1 MVRGRLGG
9 SGQAQTYVAGPLAEP
24 MNLQFLGGANEV
36 GSLGL
41 VLRDQGRT
49 LLFDYGMTPSDPP
62 AYPRPAPTN
71 VDLAFLSHAHLDHS
85 GMTPLLSRLPRARLI
100 ATPVTIAVADLLT
113 KDALKVAR
121 LEGYLAPYTPADIRE
136 LHARFTAVDRHS
148 TFRHRGIEVEF
159 APAGHIPGAS
169 MVLYRGEKDLVFTGD
184 LQTLPTH
191 LVGGADPVECDV
203 LVMESTYS
211 GRDHPDRKETERKF
225 RDKIAE
231 TIERGGTVIVPAFA
245 VGRAQEVL
253 MALAGSGFETYLD
266 GMARSVNEIYTAAPE
281 YLADAR
287 RFRRA
292 MEGIH
297 VVEHPGDR
305 ARALRE
311 AEVIVTTG
319 GMLDGGPVLYYIGEL
334 YRDPKSAIYLTGF
347 QVEGSNGRRL
357 MDTGELVIDDAVVR
371 PTCEIQK
378 FDFSAHA
385 GHSDL
390 VRFAKESRA
399 DTVILM
405 HGDHR
410 EALREALEG
419 FTRVILPENGK
430 AFDV

>member
-1 MVRGRLGG
+1 M
-9 SGQAQTYVAGPLAEP
+9 EF
-24 MNLQFLGGANEV
+24 QFLGGADEV

-41 VLRDQGRT
+41 VVRDQGRT

-62 AYPRPAPTN
+62 AYPRPAPTS

-85 GMTPLLSRLPRARLI
+85 GMTPLLSRLPHARLV

-121 LEGYLAPYTPADIRE
+121 LEGYLAPYTPSDIHA
-136 LHARFTAVDRHS
+136 LHARFTAVDRHG

-159 APAGHIPGAS
+159 TPAGHIPGAS
-169 MVLYRGEKDLVFTGD
+169 MLLYKGEKDVLFTGD

-191 LVGGADPVECDV
+191 LVGGAEPVECDI
-203 LVMESTYS
+203 LVMESTYA
-211 GRDHPDRKETERKF
+211 GREHPDRRETERRF
-225 RDKIAE
+225 RDKVAE
-231 TIERGGTVIVPAFA
+231 TVERGGTAIVPAFA

-253 MALAGSGFETYLD
+253 MSLASSGFETYLD
-266 GMARSVNEIYTAAPE
+266 GMARSVNEIYAAAPE

-287 RFRRA
+287 KFRRA
-292 MEGIH
+292 LEGVR

-305 ARALRE
+305 RKALRE
-311 AEVIVTTG
+311 ADVIVTTG
-319 GMLDGGPVLYYIGEL
+319 GMLDGGPVLFYIGEL
-334 YRDPKSAIYLTGF
+334 HDDANSSIYLTGF

-357 MDTGELVIDDAVVR
+357 LDEGTLVIDDSVVQ
-371 PTCEIQK
+371 PACEVLK

-390 VRFAKESRA
+390 VRVAKESRA
-399 DTVILM
+399 ETVVLM

-410 EALREALEG
+410 EALRDALDGTCE
-419 FTRVILPENGK
+419 VVLPENGK
-430 AFDV
+430 AFRR

>member
-1 MVRGRLGG
+1 M
-9 SGQAQTYVAGPLAEP
+9 EF
-24 MNLQFLGGANEV
+24 QFLGGANEV

-121 LEGYLAPYTPADIRE
+121 LEGYLAPYTPSDIHA
-136 LHARFTAVDRHS
+136 LHARFTAVDRHG

-159 APAGHIPGAS
+159 TPAGHIPGAS
-169 MVLYRGEKDLVFTGD
+169 MVLYRGEKDVLFTGD

-191 LVGGADPVECDV
+191 LVGGAEPVETDI
-203 LVMESTYS
+203 LVMESTYA
-211 GRDHPDRKETERKF
+211 GREHPDRKETERRF
-225 RDKIAE
+225 RDKVAE
-231 TIERGGTVIVPAFA
+231 TIERGGKAIIPAFA

-253 MALAGSGFETYLD
+253 MSLAASGYETYLD
-266 GMARSVNEIYTAAPE
+266 GMARQVNEIYDAAPE

-292 MEGIH
+292 MEGVHI
-297 VVEHPGDR
+297 VEHPGDR
-305 ARALRE
+305 KKALRE
-311 AEVIVTTG
+311 GEVIVTTG

-334 YRDPKSAIYLTGF
+334 YQDAKSSIYLTGF
-347 QVEGSNGRRL
+347 QVDGSNGRRL
-357 MDTGELVIDDAVVR
+357 LDEGTLVVDETVIH
-371 PTCEIQK
+371 PSCEVIK

-390 VRFAKESRA
+390 VRIAKESRA
-399 DTVILM
+399 ETVVLM

-410 EALREALEG
+410 EALRDALEG
-419 FTRVILPENGK
+419 FCHVVLPENAK
-430 AFDV
+430 AFTL

>member
-1 MVRGRLGG
+1 MD
-9 SGQAQTYVAGPLAEP
+9 
-24 MNLQFLGGANEV
+24 LQFLGGANEV

-41 VLRDQGRT
+41 VVRDQGRT
-49 LLFDYGMTPSDPP
+49 LLFDYGITPSDPP

-85 GMTPLLSRLPRARLI
+85 GMTPLLSRLPKARLI

-121 LEGYLAPYTPADIRE
+121 LEGYLAPYTPNDIHA
-136 LHARFTAVDRHS
+136 LHARFTAVDRHG
-148 TFRHRGIEVEF
+148 TFRHHGIEVEF
-159 APAGHIPGAS
+159 TPAGHIPGAS
-169 MVLYRGEKDLVFTGD
+169 MILYKGDKDVLFTGD

-191 LVGGADPVECDV
+191 LVGGAEPVECDV
-203 LVMESTYS
+203 LVMESTYA
-211 GRDHPDRKETERKF
+211 GREHPDRKETERRF
-225 RDKIAE
+225 RDKVQE
-231 TIERGGTVIVPAFA
+231 TVARGGKAIVPAFA

-253 MALAGSGFETYLD
+253 MSLASSGFETYLD
-266 GMARSVNEIYTAAPE
+266 GMARQVNEIYEAAPE

-292 MEGIH
+292 MEGVH

-305 ARALRE
+305 RKALRE

-334 YRDPKSAIYLTGF
+334 YRDPKSSIYLTGF

-357 MDTGELVIDDAVVR
+357 LDEGSLVIDETVLHPACEVV
-371 PTCEIQK
+371 K

-390 VRFAKESRA
+390 VRVAKESRA
-399 DTVILM
+399 ETVVLM

-410 EALREALEG
+410 EALRDALEG
-419 FTRVILPENGK
+419 FTSVVLPDNGK
-430 AFDV
+430 SFSI

>member
-1 MVRGRLGG
+1 
-9 SGQAQTYVAGPLAEP
+9 

-71 VDLAFLSHAHLDHS
+71 VDLAVLSHAHLDHS

-121 LEGYLAPYTPADIRE
+121 LEGYLPPYSPADIRA
-136 LHARFTAVDRHS
+136 LHARFTAVGRQS
-148 TFRHRGIEVEF
+148 TFRHHGIEIEF
-159 APAGHIPGAS
+159 VPAGHIPGAT
-169 MVLYRGEKDLVFTGD
+169 MALYRGEHDVAFTGD

-191 LVGGADPVECDV
+191 LVSGAGPVECDI
-203 LVMESTYS
+203 LVMESTYA
-211 GRDHPDRKETERKF
+211 GRDHPDRVETERRF

-231 TIERGGTVIVPAFA
+231 TVERGGTAIVPAFA

-253 MALAGSGFETYLD
+253 MALASSGFETYLD
-266 GMARSVNEIYTAAPE
+266 GMARSVNDIYGAAPE

-287 RFRRA
+287 KFRRA
-292 MEGIH
+292 IERVH

-319 GMLDGGPVLYYIGEL
+319 GMLDGGPVLYYIGER
-334 YRDPKSAIYLTGF
+334 YRDPKSSIYLTGF
-347 QVEGSNGRRL
+347 QVEGSNGRQL
-357 MDTGELVIDDAVVR
+357 MDEGILTLDDQVIR
-371 PTCEIQK
+371 PECEIDK

-399 DTVILM
+399 DTVVLM
-405 HGDHR
+405 HGDRR
-410 EALREALEG
+410 EALRDALEG
-419 FTRVILPENGK
+419 FTRVVLPENGK
-430 AFDV
+430 PFDL

>member
-1 MVRGRLGG
+1 
-9 SGQAQTYVAGPLAEP
+9 

-41 VLRDQGRT
+41 VLREQGRT

-85 GMTPLLSRLPRARLI
+85 GMTPLLSRLPKARLI

-121 LEGYLAPYTPADIRE
+121 LEGYLAPYTPTDIRA
-136 LHARFTAVDRHS
+136 LHARFTAVGRQA
-148 TFRHRGIEVEF
+148 TFRHHGIEVEF

-169 MVLYRGEKDLVFTGD
+169 MVRYRGERDVVFTGD
-184 LQTLPTH
+184 LQTVPTH
-191 LVGGADPVECDV
+191 LVAGARPVECDV
-203 LVMESTYS
+203 LVMESTYA
-211 GRDHPDRKETERKF
+211 GRDHPDRAETERRF
-225 RDKIAE
+225 RDKVSE
-231 TIERGGTVIVPAFA
+231 TVERGGTVVVPAFA

-253 MALAGSGFETYLD
+253 MALASSGFETYLD
-266 GMARSVNEIYTAAPE
+266 GMARSVNDIYVAAPE

-287 RFRRA
+287 KFRRA
-292 MEGIH
+292 LEGVHI
-297 VVEHPGDR
+297 VAHPGDR

-319 GMLDGGPVLYYIGEL
+319 GMLDGGPVLYYVGEL
-334 YRDPKSAIYLTGF
+334 YKDPKSSIYLTGF

-357 MDTGELVIDDAVVR
+357 MDEGALVIDDTVIR
-371 PTCEIQK
+371 PVCEIEK

-385 GHSDL
+385 GHSEL
-390 VRFAKESRA
+390 VRFARETRA
-399 DTVILM
+399 ETIVLM

-410 EALREALEG
+410 EALREALSE
-419 FTRVILPENGK
+419 FASVVLPENGR
-430 AFDV
+430 AFDLP

>member
-1 MVRGRLGG
+1 M
-9 SGQAQTYVAGPLAEP
+9 EF
-24 MNLQFLGGANEV
+24 QFLGGAGEI

-41 VLRDQGRT
+41 VVRDQGRT

-62 AYPRPAPTN
+62 SYPRPAPTS

-121 LEGYLAPYTPADIRE
+121 LEGYLAPYTTGDIHA
-136 LHARFTAVDRHS
+136 LHARFTAVDRHG

-159 APAGHIPGAS
+159 TPAGHIPGAS
-169 MVLYRGEKDLVFTGD
+169 MILYKGEKDVLFTGD

-191 LVGGADPVECDV
+191 LVGGAEPAECDV
-203 LVMESTYS
+203 LVMESTYA
-211 GRDHPDRKETERKF
+211 GREHPDRKETERRF
-225 RDKIAE
+225 RAKIAE
-231 TIERGGTVIVPAFA
+231 TVERGGKAIVPAFA

-253 MALAGSGFETYLD
+253 MSLAASGFETYLD
-266 GMARSVNEIYTAAPE
+266 GMARSVNEIYSAAPE

-287 RFRRA
+287 RFRHA
-292 MEGIH
+292 LEGVHI
-297 VVEHPGDR
+297 VEHPGDR
-305 ARALRE
+305 RKALRE
-311 AEVIVTTG
+311 ADVIVTTG

-334 YRDPKSAIYLTGF
+334 YRDPKSSIYLTGF
-347 QVEGSNGRRL
+347 QVDGSNGRRL
-357 MDTGELVIDDAVVR
+357 LDEGTLVIDETVVR
-371 PTCEIQK
+371 PSCELLK

-390 VRFAKESRA
+390 VRVAKESRA
-399 DTVILM
+399 ETIVLM

-410 EALREALEG
+410 EALKDALEG
-419 FTRVILPENGK
+419 SANVILPDNGK
-430 AFDV
+430 AFTV